1 MSDENKSLG
10 EVSGRARK
18 EETIF
23 MSTVGDPEDFSYS
36 GEVRKVYRCRLE
48 RSLKEGEKPEAFNVI
63 GADAHEAAVNYVKSL
78 DAKNPRPPR
87 ERVVLVEY
95 TDPTTDTLTLTLVRI
110 TCRASIVYDADI
122 FESTRPLPS

>member
-1 MSDENKSLG
+1 MSDENTSLG

-36 GEVRKVYRCRLE
+36 GEVRRVYQCRLD
-48 RSLKEGEKPEAFNVI
+48 RSLKEGEVPEMFDVI
-63 GADAHEAAVNYVKSL
+63 GVDPYEAAVEYAKSL

-95 TDPTTDTLTLTLVRI
+95 ADAATDTLTLTRVRI
-110 TCRASIVYDADI
+110 TCRPSIVYDADI
-122 FESTRPLPS
+122 L